1 MLAYVFKSADF
12 LSANEYRSLHNALI
26 FVHIIQKKCGWLARR
41 SRGKLVAVVFFKHTP
56 DAHEDRGTLGDG
68 ITPMSNNNEPLTGA
82 KYLEQWREPV
92 SCKIHPEHPAMSMI
106 H

>member
-1 MLAYVFKSADF
+1 M
-12 LSANEYRSLHNALI
+12 
-26 FVHIIQKKCGWLARR
+26 ARR

-92 SCKIHPEHPAMSMI
+92 SCKIHPEHPAMSFI
-106 H
+106 SHYFFNFTDSKILVSNPF